1 MALHDALPAWPS
13 LWGFIAASLVL
24 TLTPGPGVLFIVSR
38 SLVHGRRGGLASVL
52 GIAAGN
58 LANAVAASIGLA
70 ALFAVSPLAFNVVK
84 FAGAAWLLWLGIR
97 MWRDD
102 GREPA
107 GTIAASPAS
116 RLLRE
121 GFLVALLN
129 PKTTLFFAAFLPQFV
144 TARERAIQQ
153 SLALGV
159 LFVLIALVTDGLYAL
174 GAGSASRLLSS
185 TTSRRRG
192 RRLAG
197 SLYIA
202 LGLFTAMGRLQG
214 R

>member
-1 MALHDALPAWPS
+1 
-13 LWGFIAASLVL
+13 
-24 TLTPGPGVLFIVSR
+24 
-38 SLVHGRRGGLASVL
+38 VL

-58 LANAVAASIGLA
+58 LFNAVAAAVGLA
-70 ALFAVSPLAFNVVK
+70 ALFAVSTLAFNVVK
-84 FAGAAWLLWLGIR
+84 FAGAAWLVWLGLR
-97 MWRDD
+97 MWRQDD
-102 GREPA
+102 APA
-107 GTIAASPAS
+107 EFAVAASPSS

-121 GFLVALLN
+121 GVLVAVLN

-144 TARERAIQQ
+144 TAREGAMQQ
-153 SLALGV
+153 SLVLGV

-174 GAGSASRLLSS
+174 GAGSASRLLTS
-185 TTSRRRG
+185 TGSRRRG

-202 LGLFTAMGRLQG
+202 LGLVTAMGRLQG